1 MEPSEEYQELARLA
15 AELAVEA
22 GQLLTAGHH
31 ADHTGLTTKTSSTDM
46 VSDVDRAS
54 EELIDRRLS
63 ELRPQDGI
71 VGEEGASRPGTSG
84 LSWIIDPLDGTTNYL
99 YGFPSFSVS
108 IAAALDGT
116 VVAGAVH
123 DPTHGETFVAGL
135 GCGATCNGRPL
146 QVAGPPTLATA
157 LVGTGFSYDP
167 DRRRLQASV
176 LPRLLPRVRDIR
188 RAGAASVDLCWVA
201 AGRLDAYYEYGLQP
215 WDWSAGE
222 LVAAEAGARCGLLS
236 DGTRVVAPAHL
247 FDDLVELLEGAQPA

>member
-1 MEPSEEYQELARLA
+1 MEPSEEYQELAGLA
-15 AELAVEA
+15 AQLAVEA
-22 GQLLTAGHH
+22 GQLLTAGRR
-31 ADHTGLTTKTSSTDM
+31 ADRTGLTTKTSSTDM

-63 ELRPQDGI
+63 ELRPDDGI

-108 IAAALDGT
+108 IAAAMDGT

-123 DPTHGETFVAGL
+123 DPTHDETFVAGL
-135 GCGATCNGRPL
+135 GCGAACNGRPL
-146 QVAGPPTLATA
+146 RVAGPPTLATA
-157 LVGTGFSYDP
+157 LIGTGFSYDP

-188 RAGAASVDLCWVA
+188 RAGAASLDLCWVA
-201 AGRLDAYYEYGLQP
+201 AGRLDAYYEYGLQA
-215 WDWSAGE
+215 WDWAAGE

-236 DGTRVVAPAHL
+236 DGTRVVAPDHL

>member
-1 MEPSEEYQELARLA
+1 MEAPEDFEELARLA

-22 GQLLTAGHH
+22 GQILAAGRH
-31 ADHTGLTTKTSSTDM
+31 ADRTGLTTKTSSTDM
-46 VSDVDRAS
+46 VSDIDRAS

-63 ELRPQDGI
+63 ELRPDDGI

-84 LSWIIDPLDGTTNYL
+84 VSWIIDPLDGTTNYL
-99 YGFPSFSVS
+99 YGFPEFSVS
-108 IAAALDGT
+108 IAAALEGT

-123 DPTHGETFVAGL
+123 DPSHSETFVAAL
-135 GCGATCNGRPL
+135 GCGATCNGQRL
-146 QVAGPPTLATA
+146 VITGPPTLATA
-157 LVGTGFSYDP
+157 LIGTGFSYDP

-188 RAGAASVDLCWVA
+188 RAGAASLDLCWVA